1 MIVTQLGTKSFRN
14 LHDRQPN
21 TSLLDLEAWSAAHEE
36 LSKQTRLELQHVA
49 SCINYQFGDHEE
61 EQLLN
66 LITPGDLKFDQSA
79 EEHDVVFLH
88 GSAPKPADP
97 VDGGTASGPLHF
109 SENTVSSFGNMW
121 KSCADGRPYIF
132 AVVEDAACAD
142 NFFLQLKVSRPAV
155 LKANFGATRSQ
166 GGMPS

>member
-79 EEHDVVFLH
+79 ENMT
-88 GSAPKPADP
+88 SCSCM
-97 VDGGTASGPLHF
+97 GGHQS
-109 SENTVSSFGNMW
+109 
-121 KSCADGRPYIF
+121 
-132 AVVEDAACAD
+132 
-142 NFFLQLKVSRPAV
+142 LQTL
-155 LKANFGATRSQ
+155 
-166 GGMPS
+166 